1 MRCTSGGS
9 ETQGWPTLIAGD
21 GSTHHPRPDGH
32 LELRD
37 VDVEVLR
44 EQLLQDS
51 VQEALEHL
59 AGYGRSYCKN
69 ECGLGLSQSPLYRLL
84 AVVGRLPTLFVAIAL
99 GEEKTHGRRAKLA
112 VGNLVQELTA
122 VCETTF
128 GGYSRSDITHIP

>member
-59 AGYGRSYCKN
+59 AGYGRSCVRM
-69 ECGLGLSQSPLYRLL
+69 E
-84 AVVGRLPTLFVAIAL
+84 L
-99 GEEKTHGRRAKLA
+99 GEKKTHGRRAKVA
-112 VGNLVQELTA
+112 
-122 VCETTF
+122 
-128 GGYSRSDITHIP
+128 

>member
-59 AGYGRSYCKN
+59 ASTENATASYTT
-69 ECGLGLSQSPLYRLL
+69 L
-84 AVVGRLPTLFVAIAL
+84 AVGVLCGGARGDYLEHLLEELHYPYSKSYHREAPEDSDGG
-99 GEEKTHGRRAKLA
+99 GELKLA
-112 VGNLVQELTA
+112 VRDVQDYYAHYAFTLLV
-122 VCETTF
+122 
-128 GGYSRSDITHIP
+128 

>member
-59 AGYGRSYCKN
+59 ASTENATASY
-69 ECGLGLSQSPLYRLL
+69 
-84 AVVGRLPTLFVAIAL
+84 T
-99 GEEKTHGRRAKLA
+99 TLA
-112 VGNLVQELTA
+112 VGVLCGGARGDDSRAMPGLRIQRLRRVRRGWSA
-122 VCETTF
+122 VPLP
-128 GGYSRSDITHIP
+128 RQQLRRRVV

>member
-59 AGYGRSYCKN
+59 APATSYCKN
-69 ECGLGLSQSPLYRLL
+69 ERGLGLSQSPLYRL
-84 AVVGRLPTLFVAIAL
+84 
-99 GEEKTHGRRAKLA
+99 GEEKTHGEPSWW
-112 VGNLVQELTA
+112 QEGTL
-122 VCETTF
+122 
-128 GGYSRSDITHIP
+128 